1 MTPKDQLGGNVIE
14 IEPAPLG
21 PAPVGPAPVGPAAP
35 GPAAPGPASGENE
48 SARPVRPGIALRA
61 LSAIEARQ
69 GVVSGRVVTVLGVS
83 ISLAL
88 LGIVVAFLVAF

>member
-1 MTPKDQLGGNVIE
+1 MMTPKDQLGGNVIE
-14 IEPAPLG
+14 IEPAL
-21 PAPVGPAPVGPAAP
+21 V
-35 GPAAPGPASGENE
+35 GPASGGNE
-48 SARPVRPGIALRA
+48 SARPGIALRA